1 MKPKN
6 YSKISENF
14 KKSEKIE
21 PVPAEELNPLATETV
36 VEEPK
41 EEMTEPKEPTLAT
54 GVVVGCTKLNV
65 REQPSKDAKV
75 LCIINKNDEVKVN
88 LYHDKEPELAKD
100 ESYYKVITSSG
111 VEGYCVVKYI
121 NVK

>member
-1 MKPKN
+1 MKQKN
-6 YSKISENF
+6 YTKFSE
-14 KKSEKIE
+14 KSEKVE
-21 PVPAEELNPLATETV
+21 TVPAEELNPLTTEPV
-36 VEEPK
+36 VEETK
-41 EEMTEPKEPTLAT
+41 EEVTEIVEPKEPTLST

-75 LCIINKNDEVKVN
+75 LCVINKNDEVKVN

-100 ESYYKVITSSG
+100 ESYYKVITASG

-121 NVK
+121 NIK